1 MYIQIHFKENSNL
14 TPRARQ
20 QHWWQ
25 PAQSSDLQR
34 GCGRP
39 PGSFENINV
48 NREEIFM
55 LIAGNIHVNRG
66 DVVRSP
72 TRILSNVN
80 FFSIQRNFH
89 HISSFEFEF

>member
-1 MYIQIHFKENSNL
+1 
-14 TPRARQ
+14 
-20 QHWWQ
+20 
-25 PAQSSDLQR
+25 
-34 GCGRP
+34 
-39 PGSFENINV
+39 
-48 NREEIFM
+48 M
-55 LIAGNIHVNRG
+55 LMAGNSHVNKG

>member
-66 DVVRSP
+66 DVVTLQDPLKIFMLIEGNIHVDGGEHSC
-72 TRILSNVN
+72 
-80 FFSIQRNFH
+80 Q
-89 HISSFEFEF
+89 